1 MTVLETET
9 CGAVDGACRSAFVAA
24 PDLPEEARQRRIS
37 HMAPEG
43 SMVYRFPVKA
53 SGEGVVSVAAFD
65 FDGTCIQGDSPVML
79 VRYLLKHGLMSKKAA
94 FRILLWAGRY
104 KFRLPQNESLAR
116 ELVFSAFEGQPKAK
130 VDAFLADFYHKVV
143 EPRWRP
149 EAAEAIERHA
159 EAGHAVVM
167 ISASFEPIVR
177 EAMRN
182 HCIYAQVST
191 RMQVDGSGCY
201 TNKVDGAPVQGCEKA
216 LAITRLCDE
225 LFGPDKWEL
234 DWAYGDHHSDRALLS
249 QAREPL
255 AVTPDKPLKRTAKA
269 DGWEILD
276 WNIEK

>member
-1 MTVLETET
+1 MTVLETGT
-9 CGAVDGACRSAFVAA
+9 CSYAEGCNSAFVPALESSEDARRRRQGHLA
-24 PDLPEEARQRRIS
+24 PD
-37 HMAPEG
+37 G
-43 SMVYRFPVKA
+43 SAAYRYPVR
-53 SGEGVVSVAAFD
+53 SSEDGVVSVAAFD

-79 VRYLLKHGLMSKKAA
+79 VRYLIRHRLMSKKAA

-104 KFRLPQNESLAR
+104 KFRLPQNENLAR
-116 ELVFSAFEGQPKAK
+116 ELVFSAFEGQPKSK

-149 EAAEAIERHA
+149 EAAAAMERHSQ
-159 EAGHAVVM
+159 AGHAVVM
-167 ISASFEPIVR
+167 VSASFEPIVR

-191 RMQVDGSGCY
+191 RMCVDDNGCY

-255 AVTPDKPLKRTAKA
+255 AVTPDKPLRRTAKA

>member
-9 CGAVDGACRSAFVAA
+9 CSYTGGCNSAFVPA
-24 PDLPEEARQRRIS
+24 PDSPEDALERRRG
-37 HMAPEG
+37 HLAPEG
-43 SMVYRFPVKA
+43 SMVYQFPVR
-53 SGEGVVSVAAFD
+53 SSEDGVVSVAAFD

-79 VRYLLKHGLMSKKAA
+79 VRYLLKHGLMSKRAA

-104 KFRLPQNESLAR
+104 KFRLPQNENQAR

-130 VDAFLADFYHKVV
+130 VDAFLADFYHKIV
-143 EPRWRP
+143 ESRWRP
-149 EAAEAIERHA
+149 EAAAAMQRHS

-167 ISASFEPIVR
+167 VSASFEPIVR

-191 RMQVDGSGCY
+191 RMQVDVHGCY

-234 DWAYGDHHSDRALLS
+234 DWA
-249 QAREPL
+249 
-255 AVTPDKPLKRTAKA
+255 
-269 DGWEILD
+269 
-276 WNIEK
+276 